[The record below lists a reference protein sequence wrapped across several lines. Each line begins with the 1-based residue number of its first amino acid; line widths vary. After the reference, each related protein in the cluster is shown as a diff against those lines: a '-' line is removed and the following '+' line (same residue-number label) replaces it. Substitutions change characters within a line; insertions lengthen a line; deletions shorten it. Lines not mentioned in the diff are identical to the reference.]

1 MRAVVQRVSEAS
13 VTVDDVE
20 VGRINRGLLVY
31 IGVAVADDPEDADAL
46 AGKIRY
52 LRIFPDDTG
61 RMNLDVEQVQGSV
74 LVVSNFTLCADTR
87 RGRRPAFTGAAEP
100 QVAEALVARVCERLR
115 DGGVEVQ
122 TGRFGESMLV
132 RSTNDGP
139 INLTLDTRETR

>member
-1 MRAVVQRVSEAS
+1 MRAVVQRVGEAS
-13 VTVDDVE
+13 VTVGNVE
-20 VGRINRGLLVY
+20 VGRIDRGLLVY
-31 IGVAVADDPEDADAL
+31 LGVAAEDGPEDADAL
-46 AGKIRY
+46 AGKIRC

-61 RMNLDVEQVQGSV
+61 RMNLDIKQVKGSV

-100 QVAEALVARVCERLR
+100 RVAETLVARVCERLR
-115 DGGVEVQ
+115 DGGVGVQ